1 LPELYLIVGLG
12 NPGKDYAKTRH
23 NAGFI
28 VVDQLAKRWRADWK
42 VEKKFSARIARAA
55 PNERDV
61 LLCEPHTFMNSSGE
75 AVAAVVNFY
84 RVALARLLVIVDDAD
99 LPLGQI
105 RLRPSGSSGGHHGLE
120 SIEQHLGA
128 REYARLRVGIGRL
141 SGGASVPASQG
152 PREITGHVLGRFS
165 STEAQL
171 ADKVFAVATDQAEC
185 WLNDGIQKAMNEFN
199 GTVDGPADERKEQ

>member
-1 LPELYLIVGLG
+1 LPDLFLIVGLG

-28 VVDQLAKRWRADWK
+28 VLDQLAKRWRTDWK
-42 VEKKFSARIARAA
+42 NEKKFHARMARAGR
-55 PNERDV
+55 NERET
-61 LLCEPHTFMNSSGE
+61 LLCEPQTFMNSSGE

-84 RVALARLLVIVDDAD
+84 RIELPRMLVIVDDAD
-99 LPLGQI
+99 LPLGQL

-120 SIEQHLGA
+120 SIEQHLSS
-128 REYARLRVGIGRL
+128 REYARLRIGIGRT
-141 SGGASVPASQG
+141 AG

-185 WLNDGIQKAMNEFN
+185 WLNDGIQKAMNQFN
-199 GTVDGPADERKEQ
+199 GTIDGPADERKEQ

>member
-1 LPELYLIVGLG
+1 VGLG
-12 NPGKDYAKTRH
+12 NPGKDYVKTRH

-42 VEKKFSARIARAA
+42 SEKKFNARIARAEL
-55 PNERDV
+55 NERQV

-84 RVALARLLVIVDDAD
+84 RIAHARLLVIVDDAD
-99 LPLGQI
+99 LPLGQ
-105 RLRPSGSSGGHHGLE
+105 LRMRPNGSSGGHHGLE
-120 SIEQHLGA
+120 SIEQHL
-128 REYARLRVGIGRL
+128 RSRDYARLRIGIGRTE
-141 SGGASVPASQG
+141 G

-165 STEAQL
+165 STEAEL

-185 WLNDGIQKAMNEFN
+185 WLNDGIQKAMNQFN
-199 GTVDGPADERKEQ
+199 GTIDGPADERKEQ